1 MYVSVQ
7 PCDRVGHLKFL
18 FLLFE
23 SWFRCVTRNPPSL

>member
-1 MYVSVQ
+1 MYGSGG

-23 SWFRCVTRNPPSL
+23 SWFRIVTRNPPSL